1 MEKTKSFQDV
11 NVWKK
16 AHDFVLNVYKLTE
29 TFPRSEIFALSS
41 QFRRAAISIPANIA
55 EGYKKNGIKDKIRY
69 YNIAQGSLEECKYY
83 LILSE
88 DLKYIQQGSNYLGN
102 VEEIGKMLESY
113 IQGLKK
119 KIVNSSLFCFSTIY

>member
-1 MEKTKSFQDV
+1 MQKTKSFQDV

-16 AHDFVLNVYKLTE
+16 AHEFVLNVYRLTE
-29 TFPRSEIFALSS
+29 AFPKSEMFALSS

-55 EGYKKNGIKDKIRY
+55 EGYKKTGIKDKIRY

-88 DLKYIQQGSNYLGN
+88 DLKYIQKESDYLGH
-102 VEEIGKMLESY
+102 VDEIGKMLESY
-113 IQGLKK
+113 INGLKK
-119 KIVNSSLFCFSTIY
+119 NS